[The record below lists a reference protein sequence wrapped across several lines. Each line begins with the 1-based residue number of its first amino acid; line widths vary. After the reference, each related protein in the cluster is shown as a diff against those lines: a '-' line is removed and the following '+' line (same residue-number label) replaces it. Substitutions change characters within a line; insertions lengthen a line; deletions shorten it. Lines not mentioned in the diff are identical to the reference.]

1 MLKVDIPC
9 NDMSRDEVAVHLNVL
24 CPSMEDGVSS
34 KMDTTEIV
42 VVVQDW
48 IVDGY
53 VQIVV
58 PLYSACMLERAKR
71 GLFLLLHDMV
81 ISFQFL
87 CNVIVYFLV
96 MHAQILSMVWI
107 KKCNNTPIID
117 KLAPSFPPHHLV
129 DALIDRKVYQTED
142 LPSCTMYACKCMYVC
157 MYGCVCMYVCVYVSM
172 YVCMHACM
180 HALCMYVRTY
190 VSILPSPIQ
199 FFEFC
204 AIVYLLVIVH
214 CH

>member
-1 MLKVDIPC
+1 MCFLSCSLTTKYRSDNYHVNFKYICASEIIINWRVRKAKEREGTCAQSSSILLRHPYIYTM
-9 NDMSRDEVAVHLNVL
+9 ND
-24 CPSMEDGVSS
+24 
-34 KMDTTEIV
+34 V
-42 VVVQDW
+42 VT
-48 IVDGY
+48 
-53 VQIVV
+53 
-58 PLYSACMLERAKR
+58 
-71 GLFLLLHDMV
+71 
-81 ISFQFL
+81 SFQFL